1 MNDSAHITEYKTFA
15 LILGLL
21 FILTGI
27 TVGASYINLGHLNV
41 WVALLIASTKS
52 TLVLLYF
59 MHLKYESGVI
69 KWSFISTVI
78 VLAVMISFTFWDV
91 AFR

>member
-1 MNDSAHITEYKTFA
+1 MSQDSHITNYKTFA
-15 LILGLL
+15 LILSIL
-21 FILTGI
+21 FVLTGV
-27 TVGASYINLGHLNV
+27 TVGASYVDLGSLNV
-41 WVALLIASTKS
+41 WIALLIASTKS

-78 VLAVMISFTFWDV
+78 VLGVMISFTFWDI